1 VTCQRQLLTL
11 RFQKGKINKNKVL
24 GVGVMKRVM
33 LVLGIVCASV
43 FSNPFSSISQSQAK
57 VVLKEKIKYY
67 SVTGSTGAELYKSM
81 VKNGPDHGG
90 AKRNVL
96 ASTSFK
102 FNFENDV
109 FTIRRNRCILTNL
122 DIVVDVT
129 YTYPRWR
136 GSKNASPET
145 RRAWKNFE
153 KAAIIHEKEH
163 VKITRKFA
171 KDYEKA
177 LMKSRRKASD
187 DCAKQSVGELFRT
200 SYQIRKHERLHKRFD
215 KRDLGKR
222 GRGYKA
228 LLELVKA
235 K

>member
-1 VTCQRQLLTL
+1 MS
-11 RFQKGKINKNKVL
+11 KVL
-24 GVGVMKRVM
+24 
-33 LVLGIVCASV
+33 LGLIAAFAVV
-43 FSNPFSSISQSQAK
+43 FSNPLSPISQSQAK
-57 VVLKEKIKYY
+57 VILKEKVKYY
-67 SVTGSTGAELYKSM
+67 SVSGNTGAELYKSM

-90 AKRNVL
+90 NKRNVL

-102 FNFENDV
+102 FNFKNDV
-109 FTIRRNRCILTNL
+109 FTIKRNRCILTNL

-136 GSKNASPET
+136 GSKNASAET
-145 RRAWKNFE
+145 RRAWKKFE
-153 KAAIIHEKEH
+153 KIAVLHEKEH

-187 DCAKQSVGELFRT
+187 DCAKQSVGEMFRT

-215 KRDLGKR
+215 RRDLGKR

>member
-1 VTCQRQLLTL
+1 MR
-11 RFQKGKINKNKVL
+11 KIVL
-24 GVGVMKRVM
+24 G
-33 LVLGIVCASV
+33 LVFAFAVIFA
-43 FSNPFSSISQSQAK
+43 NPLAPIAQLQAK
-57 VVLKEKIKYY
+57 VILNEKVKFYT
-67 SVTGSTGAELYKSM
+67 VTGSTGAELYKSM

-129 YTYPRWR
+129 YTYPKWR
-136 GSKNASPET
+136 GSNKASAET
-145 RRAWKNFE
+145 RKAWMKFE
-153 KAAIIHEKEH
+153 KIAVLHEKEH
-163 VKITRKFA
+163 VKITKKFA
-171 KDYEKA
+171 KDYQRA

-187 DCAKQSVGELFRT
+187 DCAKQSVGEMFRT
-200 SYQIRKHERLHKRFD
+200 TYQIRKHERLHKRFD
-215 KRDLGKR
+215 RRDLGKR

>member
-1 VTCQRQLLTL
+1 MSRMLLGL
-11 RFQKGKINKNKVL
+11 AVAFAV
-24 GVGVMKRVM
+24 
-33 LVLGIVCASV
+33 V
-43 FSNPFSSISQSQAK
+43 FSNPLSPISQSHAK
-57 VVLKEKIKYY
+57 VILKEKIKYY
-67 SVTGSTGAELYKSM
+67 TVTGKTGVDLYKSM

-90 AKRNVL
+90 NKRNVL

-102 FNFENDV
+102 FDFKNDA
-109 FTIRRNRCILTNL
+109 FTIRGNRCILTNL

-136 GSKNASPET
+136 GSKSASAAT
-145 RRAWKNFE
+145 RKAWKNFE
-153 KAAIIHEKEH
+153 KAAVIHEKEH

-187 DCAKQSVGELFRT
+187 DCAKQTVGELFRT

>member
-1 VTCQRQLLTL
+1 MSRILLGL
-11 RFQKGKINKNKVL
+11 AVIL
-24 GVGVMKRVM
+24 A
-33 LVLGIVCASV
+33 II
-43 FSNPFSSISQSQAK
+43 FSNPLSPISQSHAR
-57 VVLKEKIKYY
+57 VILKEKVKYY
-67 SVTGSTGAELYKSM
+67 RVTGSTGAELYKSM

-90 AKRNVL
+90 NKRNVL

-102 FNFENDV
+102 FNFKNDN
-109 FTIRRNRCILTNL
+109 FTIRRNRCVLTNL

-136 GSKNASPET
+136 GSKNASAET
-145 RRAWKNFE
+145 RKAWKKFE
-153 KAAIIHEKEH
+153 KIAVLHEKEH

-171 KDYEKA
+171 NDYERA
-177 LMKSRRKASD
+177 LKKSRRKASD
-187 DCAKQSVGELFRT
+187 DCAKQTVGEIFRT

-215 KRDLGKR
+215 RRDLGKR

>member
-1 VTCQRQLLTL
+1 MS
-11 RFQKGKINKNKVL
+11 KIML
-24 GVGVMKRVM
+24 G
-33 LVLGIVCASV
+33 LAIVFAV
-43 FSNPFSSISQSQAK
+43 IFSNPLAPISQLHAK
-57 VVLKEKIKYY
+57 VILNEKVKYY
-67 SVTGSTGAELYKSM
+67 TVTGSTGAELYRSM

-109 FTIRRNRCILTNL
+109 FTIRRNRCILSNL

-129 YTYPRWR
+129 YTYPRWI
-136 GSKNASPET
+136 GSKNASAET
-145 RRAWKNFE
+145 RRAWRNFE
-153 KAAIIHEKEH
+153 KIAVLHEKEH
-163 VKITRKFA
+163 VKITKKFA

-177 LMKSRRKASD
+177 LKKSRRKASD

-215 KRDLGKR
+215 RKDLGKR
-222 GRGYKA
+222 GNGYKA
-228 LLELVKA
+228 LLELVRA

>member
-1 VTCQRQLLTL
+1 MS
-11 RFQKGKINKNKVL
+11 KVL
-24 GVGVMKRVM
+24 
-33 LVLGIVCASV
+33 LGLIAAFAFV
-43 FSNPFSSISQSQAK
+43 FSNPISPLSQSQAK
-57 VVLKEKIKYY
+57 VILKEKVKYY
-67 SVTGSTGAELYKSM
+67 SVSGNTGAELYKSM

-90 AKRNVL
+90 SNRNVL

-102 FNFENDV
+102 FNFQNDV
-109 FTIRRNRCILTNL
+109 FKIKRNRCILTNL

-136 GSKNASPET
+136 GSKSASAET
-145 RRAWKNFE
+145 RRSWKKFE
-153 KAAIIHEKEH
+153 DIAVLHEKEH

-215 KRDLGKR
+215 RRDLGKR

>member
-1 VTCQRQLLTL
+1 MS
-11 RFQKGKINKNKVL
+11 KVL
-24 GVGVMKRVM
+24 
-33 LVLGIVCASV
+33 LGLIAAFAVV
-43 FSNPFSSISQSQAK
+43 FSNPLSPISKSQAK
-57 VVLKEKIKYY
+57 VILKEKVKYY
-67 SVTGSTGAELYKSM
+67 TVSGNTGAELYKSM

-90 AKRNVL
+90 NKRNVL

-102 FNFENDV
+102 FNFKNDV
-109 FTIRRNRCILTNL
+109 FTIKRNRCILTNL

-136 GSKNASPET
+136 GSKSASEET
-145 RRAWKNFE
+145 RKAWKKFE
-153 KAAIIHEKEH
+153 KIAVLHEKEH

-187 DCAKQSVGELFRT
+187 ECAKQSVGELFRT

-215 KRDLGKR
+215 RRDLGKR

>member
-1 VTCQRQLLTL
+1 
-11 RFQKGKINKNKVL
+11 
-24 GVGVMKRVM
+24 
-33 LVLGIVCASV
+33 
-43 FSNPFSSISQSQAK
+43 
-57 VVLKEKIKYY
+57 
-67 SVTGSTGAELYKSM
+67 M

-90 AKRNVL
+90 NKRNVL

-102 FNFENDV
+102 FNFKNDN
-109 FTIRRNRCILTNL
+109 FTIRRNRCVLTNL

-129 YTYPRWR
+129 YTYPSWR
-136 GSKNASPET
+136 GSKNASAET
-145 RRAWKNFE
+145 RKAWKKFE
-153 KAAIIHEKEH
+153 KIAVLHEKEH

-171 KDYEKA
+171 NDYERTLK
-177 LMKSRRKASD
+177 KSRRKVSD
-187 DCAKQSVGELFRT
+187 DCAKQTVGEIFRT

-215 KRDLGKR
+215 RRDLGKR

>member
-1 VTCQRQLLTL
+1 MSRILLGL
-11 RFQKGKINKNKVL
+11 AVIL
-24 GVGVMKRVM
+24 A
-33 LVLGIVCASV
+33 II
-43 FSNPFSSISQSQAK
+43 FSSPLNPISQSHAR
-57 VVLKEKIKYY
+57 VILKEKVKYY
-67 SVTGSTGAELYKSM
+67 RVTGSTGAELYKSM

-90 AKRNVL
+90 NKRNVL

-102 FNFENDV
+102 FNFKNDN
-109 FTIRRNRCILTNL
+109 FTIRRNRCVLTNL

-136 GSKNASPET
+136 GSKNASAET
-145 RRAWKNFE
+145 RKAWKKFE
-153 KAAIIHEKEH
+153 KIAVLHEKEH

-171 KDYEKA
+171 NDYERA
-177 LMKSRRKASD
+177 LKKSRRKASD
-187 DCAKQSVGELFRT
+187 DCAKQTVGEIFRT

-215 KRDLGKR
+215 RRDLGKR